1 VKWFYV
7 GIVLVKKIYHLY
19 TIYFKPI
26 LFTVIMALLGRTK
39 NNGDKEMSFLQHLEE
54 LRWHI
59 VRSVVAIAVGA
70 SSAFIFKN
78 VLFNSIMLAP
88 TRPDFFTNRVLC
100 KLGDLLHSSFLCIN
114 SGPPLNLVSLTMAG
128 QFSTHVTVSIIAG
141 VVIAFPYIIWEFW
154 KFFKP
159 ALKPNE
165 RKHAG
170 SAVTS
175 ASILFFIGVAFGY
188 YLIVPFSISF
198 LTTYRVS
205 ETVVN
210 QINIMSYI
218 STISQ
223 VSLASGV
230 IFELPIVAFFL
241 TKIGI
246 ITPKFMKQYRRHA
259 IVVIF
264 IIGAI
269 ITPPDIVSQTMVS
282 VPLVFLYEFSI
293 WVSAGVMRKK
303 RREEER
309 LNLEQA

>member
-1 VKWFYV
+1 M
-7 GIVLVKKIYHLY
+7 G
-19 TIYFKPI
+19 
-26 LFTVIMALLGRTK
+26 LFNRKK

-59 VRSVVAIAVGA
+59 VRSVAAIAIMA
-70 SSAFIFKN
+70 AAAFIFKN
-78 VLFNSIMLAP
+78 VIFDSVMLAP
-88 TRPDFFTNRVLC
+88 TRPEFFTNRILC
-100 KLGDLLHSSFLCIN
+100 QLGDLMHSTFLCIN
-114 SGPPLNLVSLTMAG
+114 SGPSFPLVSLTMSG
-128 QFSTHVTVSIIAG
+128 QFSTHVTVSIITG
-141 VVIAFPYIIWEFW
+141 VVLAFPYIIWEFW

-170 SAVTS
+170 TAVMS

-198 LTTYRVS
+198 LSTYRVS
-205 ETVVN
+205 EAVSN

-241 TKIGI
+241 TKIGL
-246 ITPKFMKQYRRHA
+246 ITPKFMKQYRKHA

-282 VPLVFLYEFSI
+282 VPLIFLYEFSI
-293 WVSAGVMRKK
+293 WVSAGVIRRKK
-303 RREEER
+303 REEEK
-309 LNLEQA
+309 LSIEGN